1 MVMPTHKYLR
11 LPRLALAVGLICL
24 LSGCASLVNDDSQ
37 EVSVRLMCG
46 PKTLMA
52 TCHLQNDK
60 GRWTL
65 STPGTIR
72 VVNDTSSL
80 EITCRGQYVPSF
92 TVSAMPMPSVALLG
106 NLLFGGVVGAAVD
119 VYNNTGLKY
128 PENIDITNPS
138 CQ

>member
-1 MVMPTHKYLR
+1 M
-11 LPRLALAVGLICL
+11 AVGLICL

-46 PKTLMA
+46 PKTFTA

-72 VVNDTSSL
+72 VVNDISNL
-80 EITCRGQYVPSF
+80 EITCRSEYVPSF
-92 TVSAMPMPSVALLG
+92 TVSAMPMPSLALLG
-106 NLLFGGVVGAAVD
+106 NLFLGGVVGAAVD
-119 VYNNTGLKY
+119 IYNNTGMKY

>member
-1 MVMPTHKYLR
+1 MSTHKELR
-11 LPRLALAVGLICL
+11 LLRIALAVGLIYL

-46 PKTLMA
+46 PRTFTA
-52 TCHLQNDK
+52 TCHLKNDK

-72 VVNDTSSL
+72 VVNDISNL
-80 EITCRGQYVPSF
+80 EITCRSEYVPSF

-106 NLLFGGVVGAAVD
+106 NLFLGGVVGAAVD
-119 VYNNTGLKY
+119 IYNNTGMKY

>member
-1 MVMPTHKYLR
+1 MVTPKR
-11 LPRLALAVGLICL
+11 KDFKLPVLALAIGAFAL
-24 LSGCASLVNDDSQ
+24 LSGCASLVNEDTQDI
-37 EVSVRLMCG
+37 SVRLMCG
-46 PKTLMA
+46 PKTVMA

-65 STPGTIR
+65 STPGTTR
-72 VVNDTSSL
+72 VVNDNSSL
-80 EITCRGQYVPSF
+80 EISCRGQYVPAF

-106 NLLFGGVVGAAVD
+106 NLFFGGVVGAAVD
-119 VYNNTGLKY
+119 VYNNTGMKY

>member
-1 MVMPTHKYLR
+1 MLMSTHKELR
-11 LPRLALAVGLICL
+11 LPRLALVVGLICL

-80 EITCRGQYVPSF
+80 QISCRGQYVPSF

-106 NLLFGGVVGAAVD
+106 NLFFGGVVGAAVD
-119 VYNNTGLKY
+119 VYNNTGMKY

>member
-1 MVMPTHKYLR
+1 MLMSTHKELR
-11 LPRLALAVGLICL
+11 LLRIALAVGLIYL

-46 PKTLMA
+46 PRTFTA
-52 TCHLQNDK
+52 TCHLKNDK

-72 VVNDTSSL
+72 VVNDISNL
-80 EITCRGQYVPSF
+80 EITCRSEYVPSF
-92 TVSAMPMPSVALLG
+92 TVAAMPMPSLALLG
-106 NLLFGGVVGAAVD
+106 NLFLGGVVGAAVD
-119 VYNNTGLKY
+119 IYNNTGMKY

>member
-1 MVMPTHKYLR
+1 MLMSTHKELR
-11 LPRLALAVGLICL
+11 LLRIALAVGLICL

-37 EVSVRLMCG
+37 KVSVRLMCG
-46 PKTLMA
+46 PRTFTA
-52 TCHLQNDK
+52 TCHLKNDK

-72 VVNDTSSL
+72 VVNDISNL
-80 EITCRGQYVPSF
+80 EITCRSEYVPSF

-106 NLLFGGVVGAAVD
+106 NLFLGGVVGAAVD
-119 VYNNTGLKY
+119 IYNNTGMKY

>member
-1 MVMPTHKYLR
+1 MVMPTHKDLR
-11 LPRLALAVGLICL
+11 LPRLALAVSLICL
-24 LSGCASLVNDDSQ
+24 LSGCASLVNEDSQ

-72 VVNDTSSL
+72 VVNDISSL

-106 NLLFGGVVGAAVD
+106 NLFFGGVVGATVD

>member
-1 MVMPTHKYLR
+1 MVMPTHKDLR
-11 LPRLALAVGLICL
+11 LPRQALAVGLICL

-37 EVSVRLMCG
+37 EVNVRLMCG

-72 VVNDTSSL
+72 VVNDISSL

-106 NLLFGGVVGAAVD
+106 NLFFGGVVGAAVD
-119 VYNNTGLKY
+119 VYNNTGMKY

>member
-1 MVMPTHKYLR
+1 MSTPKVLR
-11 LPRLALAVGLICL
+11 LPRLALAVGLLCL

-46 PKTLMA
+46 PRTFTA
-52 TCHLQNDK
+52 TCHLKNDK

-72 VVNDTSSL
+72 VVNDISSL

-106 NLLFGGVVGAAVD
+106 NLVFGGVVGAAVD
-119 VYNNTGLKY
+119 VYNNTGMKY

>member
-1 MVMPTHKYLR
+1 MLMSTHKELR
-11 LPRLALAVGLICL
+11 LPRLALVVGLIYL

-46 PKTLMA
+46 PRTFTA

-72 VVNDTSSL
+72 VVNDISNL
-80 EITCRGQYVPSF
+80 EITCRSEYVPSF

-106 NLLFGGVVGAAVD
+106 NLFLGGVVGAAVD
-119 VYNNTGLKY
+119 IYNNTGMKY
-128 PENIDITNPS
+128 PENIVITNPS

>member
-1 MVMPTHKYLR
+1 MVKPIHKELR
-11 LPRLALAVGLICL
+11 LPRLALAVGVISL
-24 LSGCASLVNDDSQ
+24 LSGCASLVNDDTQ

-72 VVNDTSSL
+72 VVNDNSSL
-80 EITCRGQYVPSF
+80 EISCRGQYVPSF
-92 TVSAMPMPSVALLG
+92 TVSALPMPSLALLG
-106 NLLFGGVVGAAVD
+106 NLVFGGVVGAAVD
-119 VYNNTGLKY
+119 VYNNTGMKY

>member
-1 MVMPTHKYLR
+1 MSTHKELR
-11 LPRLALAVGLICL
+11 LLRIALAVGLIYL

-46 PKTLMA
+46 PRTFTA
-52 TCHLQNDK
+52 TCHLKNDK

-72 VVNDTSSL
+72 VVNDISNL
-80 EITCRGQYVPSF
+80 EITCRSEYVPSF
-92 TVSAMPMPSVALLG
+92 TVSAMPMPSLALLG
-106 NLLFGGVVGAAVD
+106 NLFLGGVVGAAVD
-119 VYNNTGLKY
+119 IYNNTGMKY

>member
-1 MVMPTHKYLR
+1 MLMSTQKELR
-11 LPRLALAVGLICL
+11 LLRIALAVGLIYL

-46 PKTLMA
+46 PRTFTA

-72 VVNDTSSL
+72 VVNDISNL
-80 EITCRGQYVPSF
+80 EITCRSEYVPSF

-106 NLLFGGVVGAAVD
+106 NLFLGGVVGAAVD
-119 VYNNTGLKY
+119 IYNNTGMKY

>member
-1 MVMPTHKYLR
+1 MVMPTQKYFR
-11 LPRLALAVGLICL
+11 LPKLALAVGLICL

-72 VVNDTSSL
+72 VLNDNSSL
-80 EITCRGQYVPSF
+80 EISCRGQYVPSF
-92 TVSAMPMPSVALLG
+92 TVSALPMPSVALLG
-106 NLLFGGVVGAAVD
+106 NLVFGGVVGAAVD
-119 VYNNTGLKY
+119 VYNNTGMKY

>member
-1 MVMPTHKYLR
+1 MVKQKRKDFKIPF
-11 LPRLALAVGLICL
+11 LALAIGATALT
-24 LSGCASLVNDDSQ
+24 SGCASLVNEDTQ

-46 PKTLMA
+46 SKTVMA

-65 STPGTIR
+65 STPGTTR
-72 VVNDTSSL
+72 VVNDNSSL
-80 EITCRGQYVPSF
+80 EISCSGQYVPAF
-92 TVSAMPMPSVALLG
+92 TVSAMSMPSVALLG
-106 NLLFGGVVGAAVD
+106 NLFFGGVVGAAVD
-119 VYNNTGLKY
+119 VYNNTGMKY

>member
-24 LSGCASLVNDDSQ
+24 LSGCASLVNDGSQ

-65 STPGTIR
+65 SSPGTIR

>member
-1 MVMPTHKYLR
+1 MSTHKELR
-11 LPRLALAVGLICL
+11 LLRLALAVGLICL

-46 PKTLMA
+46 PKTFTA
-52 TCHLQNDK
+52 TCHLKNDK

-72 VVNDTSSL
+72 VVNDISSL

-106 NLLFGGVVGAAVD
+106 NLFFGGVVGAAVD
-119 VYNNTGLKY
+119 VYNNTGIKY

>member
-1 MVMPTHKYLR
+1 M
-11 LPRLALAVGLICL
+11 AVGLIYL

-46 PKTLMA
+46 PRTFTA
-52 TCHLQNDK
+52 TCHLKNDK

-72 VVNDTSSL
+72 VVNDISNL
-80 EITCRGQYVPSF
+80 EITCRSEYVPSF

-106 NLLFGGVVGAAVD
+106 NLFLGGVVGAAVD
-119 VYNNTGLKY
+119 IYNNTGMKY

>member
-92 TVSAMPMPSVALLG
+92 TVSAMPMPSLALLG
-106 NLLFGGVVGAAVD
+106 NLFLGGVVGAAVD
-119 VYNNTGLKY
+119 IYNNTGMKY

>member
-106 NLLFGGVVGAAVD
+106 NLLFGGVVGAEVD

>member
-1 MVMPTHKYLR
+1 MLMSTHKELR
-11 LPRLALAVGLICL
+11 LLRIALAVGLIYL

-46 PKTLMA
+46 PRTFTA
-52 TCHLQNDK
+52 TCHLKNDK

-72 VVNDTSSL
+72 VVNDISNL
-80 EITCRGQYVPSF
+80 EITCRSEYVPSF

-106 NLLFGGVVGAAVD
+106 NLFLGGVVGAAVD
-119 VYNNTGLKY
+119 IYNNTGMKY

>member
-1 MVMPTHKYLR
+1 MSTHKELR
-11 LPRLALAVGLICL
+11 LLRLALAVGLICL

-46 PKTLMA
+46 PKTFTA
-52 TCHLQNDK
+52 TCHLKNDK

-72 VVNDTSSL
+72 VVNDISNL
-80 EITCRGQYVPSF
+80 EITCRSEYVPSF
-92 TVSAMPMPSVALLG
+92 TVSAMPMPSLALLG
-106 NLLFGGVVGAAVD
+106 NLFLGGVVGAAVD
-119 VYNNTGLKY
+119 IYNNTGMKY

>member
-1 MVMPTHKYLR
+1 MLMSTHKELR
-11 LPRLALAVGLICL
+11 LLRLALAVGLICL

-46 PKTLMA
+46 PKTFTA
-52 TCHLQNDK
+52 TCHLKNDK

-72 VVNDTSSL
+72 VVNDISNL
-80 EITCRGQYVPSF
+80 EITCRSEYVPSF
-92 TVSAMPMPSVALLG
+92 TVSAMPMPSLALLG
-106 NLLFGGVVGAAVD
+106 NLFLGGVVGAAVD
-119 VYNNTGLKY
+119 IYNNTGMKY

>member
-1 MVMPTHKYLR
+1 MLMSTHKELR
-11 LPRLALAVGLICL
+11 LLRLALAVGLICL

-46 PKTLMA
+46 PRTFTA
-52 TCHLQNDK
+52 TCHLKNDK

-72 VVNDTSSL
+72 VVNDISNL
-80 EITCRGQYVPSF
+80 EITCRSEYVPSF
-92 TVSAMPMPSVALLG
+92 TVSAMPMPSLALLG
-106 NLLFGGVVGAAVD
+106 NLFLGGVVGAAVD
-119 VYNNTGLKY
+119 IYNNTGMKY